1 MMYVGVCLKHKI
13 EGDGLASFDFLS
25 KASRSETPEIRHLTF
40 VRGVGDL
47 SLADFIKWCEKSEQ
61 NGDYLQIFTDLGR
74 VVSLRF
80 HYKYDVDKDWRVT
93 PFVTLSNGKGKF
105 FI

>member
-1 MMYVGVCLKHKI
+1 MYVGVCLKHEI
-13 EGDGLASFDFLS
+13 EGDGLVSFDFLCKS
-25 KASRSETPEIRHLTF
+25 KISGTPKIRHLTF

-74 VVSLRF
+74 VISLRF
-80 HYKYDVDKDWRVT
+80 HYKDDVDGAWRVT
-93 PFVTLSNGKGKF
+93 PFATLNNGKGKF